1 MTKPKKVDTLQAEGE
16 KNKEAGG
23 DIIPVPSVDEYVVFY
38 YISWQPGVPDD
49 VYKFQTTLW

>member
-49 VYKFQTTLW
+49 VYKFQTTL